1 MAGGKSKIEFF
12 GTSEL
17 LKKIEKA
24 GGNVEQ
30 ACMDALKKSA
40 EIPKKE
46 MLDFIRTLP
55 FDTKHGHHPTGQTED
70 SFVEEIKTENGKI
83 YCEIGFSIRKG
94 GIAALFLNLG
104 TPKIKPSFFIDNAIY
119 HNIDRIKADQLK
131 ALNEAFRE
139 LL

>member
-1 MAGGKSKIEFF
+1 MAGGKSRIEFF

-24 GGNVEQ
+24 GGNVEK
-30 ACMDALKKSA
+30 ACADALKRSLEK
-40 EIPKKE
+40 PKQE
-46 MLDFIRTLP
+46 MLQVIKEHHLTG
-55 FDTKHGHHPTGQTED
+55 DTEK

-83 YCEIGFSIRKG
+83 YCEVGFSIRKG

-104 TPKIKPSFFIDNAIY
+104 KPKKIKPEFFIDNAVEN
-119 HNIDRIKADQLK
+119 NIDEIKRAQLE

-139 LL
+139 LR

>member
-24 GGNVEQ
+24 GENVEK
-30 ACMDALKKSA
+30 ACADALRASV
-40 EIPKKE
+40 ETPKQE
-46 MLDFIRTLP
+46 MLQYIRQ
-55 FDTKHGHHPTGQTED
+55 HHLTGQTED
-70 SFVEEIKTENGKI
+70 SFVEEIKNENGKI
-83 YCEIGFSIRKG
+83 YCEVGFSIRKG

-104 TPKIKPSFFIDNAIY
+104 TPKIRPSFFIENAID
-119 HNIDRIKADQLK
+119 HNIDKIKADQLK

-139 LL
+139 LQ

>member
-24 GGNVEQ
+24 GGNVEK
-30 ACMDALKKSA
+30 ACEEALRRSVEK
-40 EIPKKE
+40 PKQE

-55 FDTKHGHHPTGQTED
+55 FETKHGHHPTGQTES
-70 SFVEEIKTENGKI
+70 SFTEEIKTENGKI
-83 YCEIGFSIRKG
+83 FCEVGFSIRKG
-94 GIAALFLNLG
+94 GLAALFLNLG
-104 TPKIKPSFFIDNAIY
+104 TPKIRPSFFIENAID
-119 HNIDRIKADQLK
+119 HNIDQIKADQLR

-139 LL
+139 LQ

>member
-24 GGNVEQ
+24 GGNVEK
-30 ACMDALKKSA
+30 ACADALRASVQT
-40 EIPKKE
+40 PKQE
-46 MLDFIRTLP
+46 MLEYIRQ
-55 FDTKHGHHPTGQTED
+55 HHVTGQTEN
-70 SFVEEIKTENGKI
+70 SFVEEIKNKNDKI
-83 YCEIGFSIRKG
+83 YCEVGFSIRKG

-104 TPKIKPSFFIDNAIY
+104 TPKIKPSFFIENAVD
-119 HNIDRIKADQLK
+119 HNIDKIKADQIK

-139 LL
+139 LR